1 MMTGA
6 KGTMRE
12 REDGLGGC
20 KSCGGPLC
28 VSGGKVVCVSCA
40 TPHDERTGELA
51 QESLPG
57 PRAEPARSRP
67 LAQASLENAYNDRVA
82 ELTRRLDALDRRVHA
97 LEASRAA
104 ARKAV

>member
-1 MMTGA
+1 MMTAA
-6 KGTMRE
+6 KGSMRE

-20 KSCGGPLC
+20 KSCGSPLC
-28 VSGGKVVCVSCA
+28 VSGGAVKCVSCGM
-40 TPHDERTGELA
+40 PHDEKTGELA
-51 QESLPG
+51 EEALPG
-57 PRAEPARSRP
+57 PKSGPARPRP

-82 ELTRRLDALDRRVHA
+82 ELTRRLDAAERRICA